1 MLDRALAVLA
11 QNGGPPA
18 GDSLGAQLYLNKA
31 NALGRRGQHPEA
43 LVRHT
48 ITAGIWAVFFSKSS
62 SDDRTIVAGISAAFF
77 KDRVFQKIRSEKSC
91 GQAAA
96 RRACKASRRL
106 LLAYAA
112 GGGAG
117 EDSVDS
123 LRMQWAG
130 LAEMFAVRLNSPFR
144 P

>member
-11 QNGGPPA
+11 QNGGPSA

-43 LVRHT
+43 L
-48 ITAGIWAVFFSKSS
+48 G
-62 SDDRTIVAGISAAFF
+62 
-77 KDRVFQKIRSEKSC
+77 
-91 GQAAA
+91 AA

-130 LAEMFAVRLNSPFR
+130 LAEMFAVRLLSPI
-144 P
+144 PSSSLS

>member
-43 LVRHT
+43 LVRRT

-62 SDDRTIVAGISAAFF
+62 SDDRTIVTGISAAFF

-91 GQAAA
+91 G
-96 RRACKASRRL
+96 
-106 LLAYAA
+106 
-112 GGGAG
+112 
-117 EDSVDS
+117 
-123 LRMQWAG
+123 
-130 LAEMFAVRLNSPFR
+130 
-144 P
+144 